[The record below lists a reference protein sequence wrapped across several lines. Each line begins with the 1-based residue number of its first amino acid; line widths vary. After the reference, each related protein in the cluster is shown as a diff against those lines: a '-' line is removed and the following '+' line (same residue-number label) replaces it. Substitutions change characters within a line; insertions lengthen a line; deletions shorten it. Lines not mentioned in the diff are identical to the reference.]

1 MPNKTTILFLV
12 ASACIIAGSVWYQK
26 IISLRILENERVLL
40 SEDRAYFKQVDR
52 TREAV
57 TAEIKSRYAFT
68 DSFSFIFP
76 LFAIFDTINPCTNRP
91 SEIKTLVDRILEN
104 TALSQIKKKEYSS
117 SLEVFEEAFNLILS
131 TIDSTQLTQKAKE
144 VPVLMVEEYSSS
156 KDSCVVK
163 MYPISSWLIPDSVL
177 IYKND
182 ELLIID
188 SLPFLYEGNTIGMR
202 IKTKNGRRY
211 GEW

>member
-117 SLEVFEEAFNLILS
+117 S
-131 TIDSTQLTQKAKE
+131 
-144 VPVLMVEEYSSS
+144 